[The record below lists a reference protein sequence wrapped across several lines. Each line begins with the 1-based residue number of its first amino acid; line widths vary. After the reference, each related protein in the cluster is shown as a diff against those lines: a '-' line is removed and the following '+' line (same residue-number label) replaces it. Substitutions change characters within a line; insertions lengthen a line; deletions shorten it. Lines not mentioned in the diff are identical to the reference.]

1 MGEKLIPKELKKV
14 VEKMILN
21 YEYTEMIQ
29 QYTGVSSDTIGRI
42 RKEIKPPKKRKDSIF
57 KTIFRNKKMFLMFV
71 QSFVK
76 QKWVQEITEDDL
88 EYHPSLFP
96 EIIESD
102 RESDVVYKITKDSE
116 EIYVFIMLENQSTVD
131 FLMPFRLL
139 EYMCRLWRRH
149 VQDNKQQAR
158 NKQFKLPAI
167 LPILFFDGDE
177 KQGWTAET
185 KFLNKVEDK
194 NLFKDY
200 TPKFEYVLIDLTKIP
215 FRELERLKNPSSL
228 IMLLDKLRTS
238 EDLKYIK
245 ELTEDFWE
253 PVRKIV
259 IENELTELISQVIYL
274 LLKKN
279 HADDHIIRRTIDSMK
294 KG

>member
-1 MGEKLIPKELKKV
+1 M
-14 VEKMILN
+14 
-21 YEYTEMIQ
+21 
-29 QYTGVSSDTIGRI
+29 
-42 RKEIKPPKKRKDSIF
+42 
-57 KTIFRNKKMFLMFV
+57 
-71 QSFVK
+71 
-76 QKWVQEITEDDL
+76 
-88 EYHPSLFP
+88 
-96 EIIESD
+96 
-102 RESDVVYKITKDSE
+102 
-116 EIYVFIMLENQSTVD
+116 
-131 FLMPFRLL
+131 
-139 EYMCRLWRRH
+139 
-149 VQDNKQQAR
+149 
-158 NKQFKLPAI
+158 
-167 LPILFFDGDE
+167 
-177 KQGWTAET
+177 
-185 KFLNKVEDK
+185 EDK

-279 HADDHIIRRTIDSMK
+279 HADDHIIKRTIDSMK